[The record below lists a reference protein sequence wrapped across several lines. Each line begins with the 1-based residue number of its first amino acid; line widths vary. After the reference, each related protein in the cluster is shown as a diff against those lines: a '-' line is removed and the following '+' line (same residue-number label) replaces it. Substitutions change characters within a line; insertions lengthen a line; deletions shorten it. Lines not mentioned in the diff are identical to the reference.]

1 MELWLAVPGRSP
13 VVFRFAD
20 ALRADA
26 GEAVAALRRAG
37 LEVELLSGDRP
48 AAVEAAARAADI
60 SQWRAGADPGA
71 KLARLAELRAA
82 GHRVL
87 MVGDGLN
94 DAPALAAAHVSASPA
109 SGADIAQASA
119 DLVFQGKRL
128 ASIPWAIDVARFAA
142 RLVRQNIAISLAY
155 NALAVPL
162 AVAGLVTPLV
172 AAVAMAASSVTV
184 ILNALR
190 VERARVPWTH

>member
-1 MELWLAVPGRSP
+1 
-13 VVFRFAD
+13 
-20 ALRADA
+20 
-26 GEAVAALRRAG
+26 
-37 LEVELLSGDRP
+37 
-48 AAVEAAARAADI
+48 
-60 SQWRAGADPGA
+60 
-71 KLARLAELRAA
+71 
-82 GHRVL
+82 
-87 MVGDGLN
+87 
-94 DAPALAAAHVSASPA
+94 
-109 SGADIAQASA
+109 
-119 DLVFQGKRL
+119 VFQGKRL